1 MWVLIIPKMML
12 LYQDLTSLNIFTV
25 NIMGGVII
33 PLVCYCCQ
41 ICIPVKWLQTCENS
55 YWQSSHV
62 PKKYSTV
69 SFGGKETSAL

>member
-33 PLVCYCCQ
+33 PLVCNCCQ
-41 ICIPVKWLQTCENS
+41 ICIPVKWLVTD
-55 YWQSSHV
+55 V
-62 PKKYSTV
+62 RK
-69 SFGGKETSAL
+69 